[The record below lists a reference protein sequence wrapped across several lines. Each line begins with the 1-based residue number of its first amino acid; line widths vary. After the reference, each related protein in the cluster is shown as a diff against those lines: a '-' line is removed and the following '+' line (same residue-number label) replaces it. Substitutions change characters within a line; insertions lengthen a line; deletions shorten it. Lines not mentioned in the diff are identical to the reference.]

1 MKKLLLFFLMGMMT
15 VLAYSA
21 ENGDIQVTKSLE
33 DSITKDYDQDG
44 KYSAYEK
51 ALRRAQESIYVA
63 LPEKKG
69 YWYTMLEKIKIEEA
83 ELYTDIEAR
92 MKKK

>member
-1 MKKLLLFFLMGMMT
+1 MRKAVLIFLVLSTIFVVYGKTNEDMRLL
-15 VLAYSA
+15 
-21 ENGDIQVTKSLE
+21 EE
-33 DSITKDYDQDG
+33 SITKDYDQDG

-51 ALRRAQESIYVA
+51 ALRRAQESIYVT

-69 YWYTMLEKIKIEEA
+69 YWYTMLEKIKIEES

>member
-1 MKKLLLFFLMGMMT
+1 MRKAVLIFLVLSTIFVVYGKTDEDMRLL
-15 VLAYSA
+15 
-21 ENGDIQVTKSLE
+21 EE
-33 DSITKDYDQDG
+33 SITKDYDQDG

-51 ALRRAQESIYVA
+51 ALRRAQESIYVT

-69 YWYTMLEKIKIEEA
+69 YWNTMLEKIKIEEA

>member
-1 MKKLLLFFLMGMMT
+1 MRKAVLIFLVLSTIFVVYGKTDEDMRLL
-15 VLAYSA
+15 
-21 ENGDIQVTKSLE
+21 EE
-33 DSITKDYDQDG
+33 SITKDYDQDG

-51 ALRRAQESIYVA
+51 ALRRAQESIYVT

>member
-51 ALRRAQESIYVA
+51 ALRRAQESIYVT

-83 ELYTDIEAR
+83 ELYTDVEAR

>member
-1 MKKLLLFFLMGMMT
+1 MRKAVLIFLVLCTIFVVYGKTDEDMRLL
-15 VLAYSA
+15 
-21 ENGDIQVTKSLE
+21 EE
-33 DSITKDYDQDG
+33 SITKDYDQDG

-51 ALRRAQESIYVA
+51 ALRRAQESIYVI

-83 ELYTDIEAR
+83 ELYTDVEAR

>member
-1 MKKLLLFFLMGMMT
+1 MRKAVLIFLVLSTIFVVYGKTNEDMRLL
-15 VLAYSA
+15 
-21 ENGDIQVTKSLE
+21 EE
-33 DSITKDYDQDG
+33 SITKDYDQDG

-51 ALRRAQESIYVA
+51 ALRRAQESIYVT

-83 ELYTDIEAR
+83 ELYTDVEVR

>member
-1 MKKLLLFFLMGMMT
+1 MRKAVLIFLVLCTIFVVYGKTDEDMRLL
-15 VLAYSA
+15 
-21 ENGDIQVTKSLE
+21 EE
-33 DSITKDYDQDG
+33 SITKDYDQDG

-51 ALRRAQESIYVA
+51 ALRMAQESIYVT

-83 ELYTDIEAR
+83 ELYTDVEAR

>member
-1 MKKLLLFFLMGMMT
+1 MRKAVLIFLVLCTIFVVYGKTDEDMRLL
-15 VLAYSA
+15 
-21 ENGDIQVTKSLE
+21 E
-33 DSITKDYDQDG
+33 SITKDYDQDG

-51 ALRRAQESIYVA
+51 ALRRAQESIYVT

-83 ELYTDIEAR
+83 ELYTDVEAR

>member
-1 MKKLLLFFLMGMMT
+1 MRKAVLIFL
-15 VLAYSA
+15 VLSTIFVVYGKTD
-21 ENGDIQVTKSLE
+21 EDMRFLE
-33 DSITKDYDQDG
+33 ESITKDYDQDG

-51 ALRRAQESIYVA
+51 ALRRAQESIYVT

-83 ELYTDIEAR
+83 ELCTDIEAR

>member
-63 LPEKKG
+63 LPEKKVIG
-69 YWYTMLEKIKIEEA
+69 IQCW
-83 ELYTDIEAR
+83 
-92 MKKK
+92 KKSKLKKRNYILM

>member
-1 MKKLLLFFLMGMMT
+1 MRKAVLIFLVLSTIFVVYGKTNEDMRLL
-15 VLAYSA
+15 
-21 ENGDIQVTKSLE
+21 EE
-33 DSITKDYDQDG
+33 SITKDYDQDG

-51 ALRRAQESIYVA
+51 ALRRAQESIYVT

>member
-1 MKKLLLFFLMGMMT
+1 MRKAVLIFLVLSTIFVVYGKTNEDMRLL
-15 VLAYSA
+15 
-21 ENGDIQVTKSLE
+21 EE
-33 DSITKDYDQDG
+33 SITKDYDQDG

-83 ELYTDIEAR
+83 ELYTDVEAR